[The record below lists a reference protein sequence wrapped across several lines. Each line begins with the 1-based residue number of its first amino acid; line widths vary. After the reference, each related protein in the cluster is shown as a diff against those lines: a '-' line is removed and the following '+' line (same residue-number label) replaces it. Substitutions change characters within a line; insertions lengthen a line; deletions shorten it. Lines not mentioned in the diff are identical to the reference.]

1 MNEDFDFRNPDYA
14 AVFAERARRLSWLRD
29 DPSVL
34 SALKAFYRDNPAH
47 FINDWGMTFDPRL
60 IADGKPAIVPFILM
74 PKQHEWIEWV
84 VDHWLNS
91 KPGLTEKSRD
101 CGISWLAVA
110 LSCTLCLFHDGLV
123 VGFGSRK
130 EEYVDKLDSPKS
142 LFFKARMFM
151 KYLPEEFTGGWDAKK
166 HAPYMR
172 LKFPA
177 TDSYMTGEAGDGIGR
192 GDRTGLYIVDES
204 AHLERPALIDASL
217 SATTNCRIDVS
228 SVNGSA
234 NPFAQKRMSGKI
246 DVFRFHWIDDPRKD
260 EAWYAKQCEELD
272 PVTVAQEIDI
282 NYNASAEGVLIP
294 SLWVN
299 AAIDAHVKL
308 GVEPTGSIEGAL
320 DIADEGVDKNAFA
333 VGKGILLTH
342 IEEWS
347 GKDSDTFATVQRA
360 GELYQDY
367 ECTLLRYDSDG
378 MGALVR
384 GDIRVI
390 NEQRAERKLK
400 PVQVVPFRG
409 SDGVYRPEAQDVR
422 GRLNKDYFMNR
433 KAQAWFHLRKLF
445 RNTYR
450 AVIEGAEFDPAEI
463 ISLSSALPLL
473 GKLQMELSQPTYS
486 MNTIGKIVV
495 DKAPDGVKSPNL
507 ADAVMMRYA
516 PIIRPMV
523 ISDEALAPKR
533 PMRIR

>member
-1 MNEDFDFRNPDYA
+1 MREQLHAEALRRGLGQA
-14 AVFAERARRLSWLRD
+14 AS
-29 DPSVL
+29 
-34 SALKAFYRDNPAH
+34 
-47 FINDWGMTFDPRL
+47 
-60 IADGKPAIVPFILM
+60 
-74 PKQHEWIEWV
+74 
-84 VDHWLNS
+84 
-91 KPGLTEKSRD
+91 
-101 CGISWLAVA
+101 
-110 LSCTLCLFHDGLV
+110 
-123 VGFGSRK
+123 
-130 EEYVDKLDSPKS
+130 
-142 LFFKARMFM
+142 
-151 KYLPEEFTGGWDAKK
+151 
-166 HAPYMR
+166 
-172 LKFPA
+172 
-177 TDSYMTGEAGDGIGR
+177 
-192 GDRTGLYIVDES
+192 
-204 AHLERPALIDASL
+204 
-217 SATTNCRIDVS
+217 
-228 SVNGSA
+228 
-234 NPFAQKRMSGKI
+234 
-246 DVFRFHWIDDPRKD
+246 
-260 EAWYAKQCEELD
+260 
-272 PVTVAQEIDI
+272 
-282 NYNASAEGVLIP
+282 
-294 SLWVN
+294 
-299 AAIDAHVKL
+299 
-308 GVEPTGSIEGAL
+308 AL

-507 ADAVMMRYA
+507 ADSVMMRYA